1 MEPLFQSCGPVDLC
15 KIYEIVFNAIAS
27 GCFAALFTVGLGIAA
42 GFAVDRFYRR
52 KRFQNQEDVLL
63 ELAELRLAGVRLRN
77 KGSGQTL
84 EDDDFEVWN
93 TQIEDWKDK
102 LYKKADEFSP
112 VEGERLRTVDDMPAQ
127 VFAVQNPKQVHVLR
141 YVSETLRRLDRLLE
155 QRFRPTQAP

>member
-1 MEPLFQSCGPVDLC
+1 MDLVSCPFDSC
-15 KIYEIVFNAIAS
+15 RFYTIVFDALAA
-27 GCFAALFTVGLGIAA
+27 GCFAGFFTVSLGVVAGIAI
-42 GFAVDRFYRR
+42 DRLYRR
-52 KRFQNQEDVLL
+52 PRFEQQEKILSD
-63 ELAELRLAGVRLRN
+63 LAKLRLAGVRLRN
-77 KGSGQTL
+77 RGSGKTM

-93 TQIEDWKDK
+93 DQIEDWKDK

-155 QRFRPTQAP
+155 QKFRPTLAP